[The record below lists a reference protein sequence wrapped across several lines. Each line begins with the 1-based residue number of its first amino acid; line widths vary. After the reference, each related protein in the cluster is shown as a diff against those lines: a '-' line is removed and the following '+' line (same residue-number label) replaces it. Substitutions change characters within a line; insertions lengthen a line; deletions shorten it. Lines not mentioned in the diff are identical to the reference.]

1 MNIDKSSD
9 GSTTE
14 ILVYKQM
21 GNRQKYNRLQDA
33 ISLTVF
39 YFKQARINKHEATKY
54 RFFLYKRGQK
64 IRVLGVSICF
74 ISIGHIY
81 PSLYP
86 SMHQFKFLDS
96 KDHLDN
102 SIIHRII

>member
-1 MNIDKSSD
+1 MNIDKLSD

-39 YFKQARINKHEATKY
+39 YFKQARINKHETTKY
-54 RFFLYKRGQK
+54 RFFYTKGDRK
-64 IRVLGVSICF
+64 
-74 ISIGHIY
+74 
-81 PSLYP
+81 
-86 SMHQFKFLDS
+86 
-96 KDHLDN
+96 
-102 SIIHRII
+102 